1 MYISCLITLDAPT
14 FWARKFQT
22 FQNEGKD
29 QEWMKGLEIALI
41 ILNSHRHGRKKI
53 LEKIWGSFD
62 RHEIEL
68 QSLLIQKE
76 TTQSFRAS
84 FTEFLWRED
93 VWQNFPLSP
102 QQQQSFSFKTKEV
115 KKELSLFL
123 LFFLLWSMEKSEKW
137 LRKIRE
143 IREKSFL
150 NNLQMNF
157 EWDFLS
163 DFSNTMHSNS
173 TFLHQKFEKNEYS
186 KKPKNLMSYHHFFK
200 ARIRCIFHEH
210 NHHCDQP
217 IAHFKIEVNLKADHN
232 KYDQKW
238 SSIFFTLFLNQRSLR
253 V

>member
-1 MYISCLITLDAPT
+1 MYISCLITLQRTPSSIYLQ

-84 FTEFLWRED
+84 FTEFLWRD

-137 LRKIRE
+137 LRK
-143 IREKSFL
+143 
-150 NNLQMNF
+150 
-157 EWDFLS
+157 LS
-163 DFSNTMHSNS
+163 GN
-173 TFLHQKFEKNEYS
+173 
-186 KKPKNLMSYHHFFK
+186 
-200 ARIRCIFHEH
+200 
-210 NHHCDQP
+210 
-217 IAHFKIEVNLKADHN
+217 
-232 KYDQKW
+232 
-238 SSIFFTLFLNQRSLR
+238 
-253 V
+253 